1 MAATWPE
8 KMGGKKK
15 KKKGKR
21 KRALQTCA
29 ELNENMEEIQRNR
42 AIFYWEQTHLCF
54 LISACAII

>member
-29 ELNENMEEIQRNR
+29 ELNENMEEIKKK
-42 AIFYWEQTHLCF
+42 
-54 LISACAII
+54 